1 MQVKLCRPSAM
12 VLAGALLL
20 SVACG
25 TASQSQT
32 HSEVGEASGGSVES
46 VVARIGDREITMS
59 ELDQKVLATNV
70 KIFQDLYDARRAAL
84 GDLVAD
90 ALLAR
95 EAEKRSITVDELVE
109 QEITSDVTP
118 VTDEDIEA
126 FYEQNS
132 VRLRGQ
138 TLEQVGPQIREFME
152 SRNEGIVRQ
161 SYIDGL
167 RDQASVHVALF
178 AASRAHHDCIERT
191 HQRLGGRGGDDRRI
205 FRLSMTVLRAGRSG
219 PQAD

>member
-1 MQVKLCRPSAM
+1 MQVKLRPASTV

-20 SVACG
+20 PVACG
-25 TASQSQT
+25 TTSESETRPQAVSAS
-32 HSEVGEASGGSVES
+32 SGGVES
-46 VVARIGDREITMS
+46 VVARVGDREITMS
-59 ELDQKVLATNV
+59 ELAQKVLATNV

-84 GDLVAD
+84 GELVAD

-95 EAEKRSITVDELVE
+95 EAEKRSVTVDELVE

-126 FYEQNS
+126 FYEQNG

-138 TLEQVGPQIREFME
+138 TLAQVGPQIREFME
-152 SRNEGIVRQ
+152 SRNEGIVRP

-167 RDQASVHVALF
+167 RDEAGVHVALSPPRVPVTV
-178 AASRAHHDCIERT
+178 ASNERIRGSADAEVTIIEYSDF
-191 HQRLGGRGGDDRRI
+191 Q
-205 FRLSMTVLRAGRSG
+205 
-219 PQAD
+219 

>member
-1 MQVKLCRPSAM
+1 M

-32 HSEVGEASGGSVES
+32 YSDVGEASRGSVES
-46 VVARIGDREITMS
+46 VVARVGDREITMS

-84 GDLVAD
+84 GELVAD
-90 ALLAR
+90 VLLAR

-109 QEITSDVTP
+109 QEIASDVTP
-118 VTDEDIEA
+118 VTEEDIEA
-126 FYEQNS
+126 FYEQNR
-132 VRLRGQ
+132 VRLRSQ
-138 TLEQVGPQIREFME
+138 TLAQVSSQIREFME

-161 SYIDGL
+161 SYIDTL
-167 RDQASVHVALF
+167 RDEASVHVALSPPRVPVTV
-178 AASRAHHDCIERT
+178 ASHERV
-191 HQRLGGRGGDDRRI
+191 RG
-205 FRLSMTVLRAGRSG
+205 
-219 PQAD
+219 PADAEVTIVEYSDFQ

>member
-1 MQVKLCRPSAM
+1 MQVKLCRLSTI

-32 HSEVGEASGGSVES
+32 HTEVVEASGGSVES
-46 VVARIGDREITMS
+46 VVAQIGDREITMF
-59 ELDQKVLATNV
+59 ELDQKILATNV

-84 GDLVAD
+84 GELVAD

-109 QEITSDVTP
+109 QEITSEVTP

-126 FYEQNS
+126 FYEQNK

-138 TLEQVGPQIREFME
+138 TLAEVGPQIREFIE
-152 SRNEGIVRQ
+152 NRNERIVRE
-161 SYIDGL
+161 SYIDTL
-167 RDQASVHVALF
+167 RDEASERVTLSPPRVPVTVA
-178 AASRAHHDCIERT
+178 SNERI
-191 HQRLGGRGGDDRRI
+191 RGSVDAEVTIVEYSD
-205 FRLSMTVLRAGRSG
+205 F
-219 PQAD
+219 Q

>member
-1 MQVKLCRPSAM
+1 MQVKLCRPSAV

-84 GDLVAD
+84 GEFVAD

-167 RDQASVHVALF
+167 RDEASVHVALSPPRVPITI
-178 AASRAHHDCIERT
+178 ASNERI
-191 HQRLGGRGGDDRRI
+191 RG
-205 FRLSMTVLRAGRSG
+205 S
-219 PQAD
+219 ADAEVTIVEYSDFQ

>member
-25 TASQSQT
+25 TASQSQNR
-32 HSEVGEASGGSVES
+32 SEVVEASGGS

-84 GDLVAD
+84 GELVAD

-95 EAEKRSITVDELVE
+95 EAEKSSVTVDELVE
-109 QEITSDVTP
+109 QEITSEVTP
-118 VTDEDIEA
+118 VTDEDIEG
-126 FYEQNS
+126 FYEQNR

-138 TLEQVGPQIREFME
+138 TLEQVSPQIREFME
-152 SRNEGIVRQ
+152 TRNEGIVRQ
-161 SYIDGL
+161 SYIDTL
-167 RDQASVHVALF
+167 RDEASVQVALSPPRVPVTV
-178 AASRAHHDCIERT
+178 ASNERI
-191 HQRLGGRGGDDRRI
+191 RG
-205 FRLSMTVLRAGRSG
+205 S
-219 PQAD
+219 ADAEVTIVEYSDFQ